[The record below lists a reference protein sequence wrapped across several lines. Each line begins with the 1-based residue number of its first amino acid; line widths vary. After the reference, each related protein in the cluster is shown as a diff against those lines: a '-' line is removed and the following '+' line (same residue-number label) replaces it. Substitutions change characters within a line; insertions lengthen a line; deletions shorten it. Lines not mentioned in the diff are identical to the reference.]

1 MENNDAA
8 ARRRNQGQMLRHLAR
23 IQREVH
29 GAVESC
35 KGIADITQDG
45 VTLLP
50 EMFRAC
56 FPTFRRE
63 PLDDNPHATARLVG
77 YWGGVAFYTY
87 IDEEAPHEP
96 EAST

>member
-1 MENNDAA
+1 MQESSTA
-8 ARRRNQGQMLRHLAR
+8 ARRRGNMQTIRHLAR

-96 EAST
+96 KAST